1 MSYGATP
8 VGFVLK
14 PKDQIILEL
23 EDRARQPE
31 FFGPD
36 VDLSIYSFIG
46 AFIRLA
52 AEALS
57 GNWQALEANYYASY
71 IDSADGIDLDRLGML
86 VGIPRKT
93 PQSEKAVLKFFGTN
107 YITVPLGFLVQTA
120 SGVIFRTVESKEIT
134 GGSASVQ
141 AECLEYGSSFRVTSD
156 QLKVIVTPA
165 AGIDSV
171 MNENASSGGSLMES
185 DGDYR
190 NRILE
195 NVGFIK
201 NSGAVPYIREKML
214 EASYIQAVFIQE
226 NDRPVDFDGM
236 PANSLSFTVLGG
248 TDSEVAELIYR
259 LKPAAVQTVG
269 SVSVTLATGY
279 GDSKIIKFSR
289 PSDQEIWCR
298 IDVETTAGWVPEN
311 IQLLKTAIVKYIG
324 GVDTIGLDSTE
335 YAGLGIGENVIAWKS
350 FSYMRDIP
358 GIENINVLF
367 GTSSLDIT
375 HTNIEIPPDKI
386 AKTATANVEVNVI

>member
-1 MSYGATP
+1 MSYGATST
-8 VGFVLK
+8 GFILK

-36 VDLSIYSFIG
+36 IDLSIYNFLG

-57 GNWQALEANYYASY
+57 GNWNALEANYYASY
-71 IDSADGIDLDRLGML
+71 IDSAEGIDLDRLGLL
-86 VGIPRKT
+86 VGIPRKS
-93 PQSEKAVLKFFGTN
+93 PQSEKVILKFLGTN
-107 YITVPLGFLVQTA
+107 YITVPSGFLVQTA
-120 SGVIFRTVESKEIT
+120 SGVIFRTVEEKEIT
-134 GGSASVQ
+134 VGFANVQ
-141 AECLEYGSSFRVTSD
+141 AECLENGSSFRVTSG
-156 QLKVIVTPA
+156 QLTNIVTPA

-171 MNENASSGGSLMES
+171 TNENPSSGGSLTES

-190 NRILE
+190 NRVLE

-214 EASYIQAVFIQE
+214 EESWVQAVFIQE

-248 TDSEVAELIYR
+248 TDAQVAQLIYR

-269 SVSVTLATGY
+269 SVSVIVATGY
-279 GDSKIIKFSR
+279 GDSKTIKFSR
-289 PSDQEIWCR
+289 PSDLEIWCR
-298 IDVETTAGWVPEN
+298 LEVETTAGWVPEN
-311 IQLLKTAIVKYIG
+311 VQLLITAIIKYIG
-324 GVDTIGLDSTE
+324 GVDTIGMDSTE

-358 GIENINVLF
+358 
-367 GTSSLDIT
+367 
-375 HTNIEIPPDKI
+375 
-386 AKTATANVEVNVI
+386 